1 MTARVTEA
9 DIIKGLRQ
17 NPEFTKIP
25 DDYNI
30 HVIRPFIPQLIE
42 CVDVVGVNVQAS
54 WNAVARVIA
63 MFIQKLLD
71 GKYLQDTEEDFRRRY
86 GLTPQFLQEHNVSR
100 VAPITRQLEREQQAY
115 ERSRKAHDKW
125 LKEQGLTEAEYI
137 LSRMELN
144 ETARQL
150 YGAGQLTLGKLLVVQ
165 PDRLLPEPH
174 CLFIWNDG
182 FPD

>member
-1 MTARVTEA
+1 MTVKVTEA
-9 DIIKGLRQ
+9 DVIKGLRQ
-17 NPEFTKIP
+17 NPEFTKVP

-30 HVIRPFIPQLIE
+30 RLLRPFIPKLIE
-42 CVDVVGVNVQAS
+42 CVDAVGVNTQVS
-54 WNAVARVIA
+54 WNVIARVTA

-71 GKYLQDTEEDFRRRY
+71 GKYLQDTEEDFRRHY
-86 GLTPQFLQEHNVSR
+86 GLTPQFLQEHNIGR

-115 ERSRKAHDKW
+115 ERSLRTRDKW
-125 LKEQGLTEAEYI
+125 LNEQGLTEAEYM

-144 ETARQL
+144 DTARQL
-150 YGAGQLTLGKLLVVQ
+150 YKGGQLTLGKLLVVQ

-182 FPD
+182 FPN